1 MNRNYSD
8 CSKIHQ
14 FSIDNKAEF
23 IVKGITIHNTN
34 NELSAKDLYN
44 RLVNS
49 RTNASCHFLVDEKE
63 VIELVPLTMPAMHT
77 GKGYDFGNMNTI
89 AIEICRS
96 QYSKSVYLKAQE
108 RACKLIAFL
117 MHEFKLT
124 ENDIYYHSDFNNRVN
139 CPHKIRELYSSKD
152 EFIRKEIEPWL

>member
-1 MNRNYSD
+1 MNLNYSD

-14 FSIDNKAEF
+14 FSIDKDEF

-44 RLVNS
+44 RLINS
-49 RTNASCHFLVDEKE
+49 RTNASCHFLVDENE

-124 ENDIYYHSDFNNRVN
+124 EKDIYYHSDFNNRVN
-139 CPHKIRELYSSKD
+139 CPHKIRELYLSKD